1 MKRIGRFYKET
12 VLSLL
17 EDKRFEIKLP
27 YGSGEIKIEKD
38 LFGWKLYCGKKF
50 VECRSEEEARYLKIF
65 LEVGLSSVYVPKDE
79 EYLKSILPELERLKK
94 RTDEIINFHT
104 SGILNKRIREEIRQ
118 KVYSEIVHGEIYEIE
133 FEEPK
138 SKTKKKNNSK
148 SKRKSNS
155 STL

>member
-12 VLSLL
+12 VLSLP
-17 EDKRFEIKLP
+17 EDKRFEINLP

-133 FEEPK
+133 FEEPR
-138 SKTKKKNNSK
+138 TKNF
-148 SKRKSNS
+148 KRKSKKRAYKEHK
-155 STL
+155 